1 MNNFGDR
8 FKEQRQKKGLTQ
20 QEVADIFHINRSSIS
35 RYEKNQQ
42 VPEVQLLQKICD
54 FFEVS
59 IDYLVN
65 GNENNSEPIKD
76 SLFGKRLKQLR
87 LENHL
92 KQEELA
98 QKIHS
103 SKANISRY
111 ESNSVEPSLKT
122 LNELAELFDVSV
134 DYLLGRT
141 IVKKQVDTIAFHSID
156 DSELSDEGKEE
167 LRNYL
172 EYLKTRHPKKD

>member
-20 QEVADIFHINRSSIS
+20 QELADIFHINRSSIS

-65 GNENNSEPIKD
+65 GDTNENNSSQIKNT
-76 SLFGKRLKQLR
+76 LFGKKFI
-87 LENHL
+87 HL
-92 KQEELA
+92 KQ
-98 QKIHS
+98 
-103 SKANISRY
+103 ISLDT
-111 ESNSVEPSLKT
+111 NPIV
-122 LNELAELFDVSV
+122 LNQ
-134 DYLLGRT
+134 
-141 IVKKQVDTIAFHSID
+141 I
-156 DSELSDEGKEE
+156 
-167 LRNYL
+167 
-172 EYLKTRHPKKD
+172 

>member
-20 QEVADIFHINRSSIS
+20 QELADIFHINRSSIS

-65 GNENNSEPIKD
+65 GDTNENNSSQIKNT
-76 SLFGKRLKQLR
+76 LFGKRLIQLR
-87 LENHL
+87 TEKNLT
-92 KQEELA
+92 QQQVA
-98 QKIHS
+98 SKIHS

-111 ESNSVEPSLKT
+111 ESNSIEPNLKT

-134 DYLLGRT
+134 DFLLGRT
-141 IVKKQVDTIAFHSID
+141 TVRKQPDTLAFHSAPGYEKLNDEDRQYID
-156 DSELSDEGKEE
+156 DLITRLS
-167 LRNYL
+167 
-172 EYLKTRHPKKD
+172 KKND